1 MWRAAAGGA
10 NAAAVESCNVEQE
23 SGIELRA
30 AGLGPQVK
38 YLNYIVEQDHRAVKQ
53 MTRPMRG
60 FKSFWSAAIRLTGID
75 LTHMIRKCQ
84 LKGSGQSPPAQQFY
98 SFAS

>member
-1 MWRAAAGGA
+1 MWSAAESGA
-10 NAAAVESCNVEQE
+10 NTAAVESCNVEEE

-60 FKSFWSAAIRLTGID
+60 FKSFGSAAFTLAGIE
-75 LTHMIRKCQ
+75 LMHMIRKGR
-84 LKGSGQSPPAQQFY
+84 LKGSGQSTPAQQFY